1 MWSSKLS
8 RPVLAAALALAVAGC
23 FRPLYGPTASGVP
36 VQSSLAAVEVAKVNV
51 PQGQEQLSHYL
62 RSELVF
68 ELDGSGTISQ
78 KNYRLT
84 VNASEAVQITI
95 TDTITGRA
103 DAAMLNVTARYT
115 LTSLDGKREVLTG
128 LARTSATYFRDPQ
141 RYASVR
147 AARDAEIRASKQIA
161 EEIKNRIAAHFAT
174 TR

>member
-1 MWSSKLS
+1 MWSSKLC
-8 RPVLAAALALAVAGC
+8 RLLLAASLTLPLAGC

-36 VQSSLAAVEVAKVNV
+36 VQQSLAAIEVAKVTV

-68 ELDGSGTISQ
+68 ELDGSGTVSQ
-78 KNYRLT
+78 KRYQLA
-84 VNASEAVQITI
+84 VNAAEAIQITI

-103 DAAMLNVTARYT
+103 DAAQLNVTARYT

-128 LARTSATYFRDPQ
+128 TAKTSATYFRDPQ
-141 RYASVR
+141 RFASVR